1 MKSFLL
7 AFCLTITTVVFAQ
20 EQLNIV
26 PYPNSVQIGTGNLE
40 LKKGVALISHLGKDG
55 NSSSFTKLF
64 SQSLFN
70 ITKVQTTSAA
80 SPGAI
85 KISFFPSDA
94 EKNYGTE
101 YYKIIIDK
109 NGVVVNASSEKG
121 AFYATQTL
129 LQLIT
134 RNKEGILTIPYVTI
148 EDKPRFEHRAM
159 HLDVGRHFFTIK
171 EVKQYIDYLALHK
184 MNRFHWHLTEDQ
196 GWRIEIKKYPLLTKV
211 GGWRNGTI
219 IGRYPGK
226 GNDNKFYG
234 GIYTQEEIKDVVK
247 YAADRY
253 IEVIPEI
260 EMPGHSSAAIAAY
273 PYLSCFPEK
282 PTAIPSNMIS
292 EKSKEELR
300 TGRIKLTQETWGVFD
315 DVFCAGKESTFK
327 FLEDV
332 IDEVMPLFPSKYF
345 HIGGDECPK
354 THWKIC
360 PLCQAKIKELGLKN
374 EHELQSY
381 FVQRIEKYLNSKG
394 KDLIGWDEILE
405 GGLAPNAIVMSW
417 RGEDGGIQAAK
428 ENHRVIMSPG
438 SPLYFD
444 HSQSENEDSVTIGG
458 YNPLNK
464 VYSYNPVPAALSE
477 EQGKYIMGAQAN
489 VWTEYMDNFRKV
501 QYMIFPRIAALSEVL
516 WTEKENKSWGGFEKR
531 LPAILKR
538 YEKMGVEISNA
549 YYDIK
554 PEITPNTTND
564 GLLLSLSTK
573 APNGWLTFN
582 INQIDTI
589 ETYKNPI
596 AINQSQTVYASFSDT
611 ISHEGKSNIQIEF
624 KVNKATG
631 RKITLTN
638 QPSKSYPGDGA
649 FTLVNGI
656 QNTKGTAKSKEF
668 LGFSGTDLDA
678 TIDLGST
685 QQFSEVAVHF
695 LVQKTSWIWAPK
707 SAVIMI
713 SEDGIN
719 FHPVNSSYSP
729 DLINAV
735 NGNNAINFVL
745 HEKARY
751 IRVIAENQGLIAD
764 GNAGAGNKAW
774 LFIDE
779 IEVK

>member
-1 MKSFLL
+1 MKTSLFTLSL
-7 AFCLTITTVVFAQ
+7 ILSVAVFAQ

-26 PYPNSVQIGTGNLE
+26 PYPNSVKVGKGSLVIG
-40 LKKGVALISHLGKDG
+40 KSISIKSNFKNGSKESFVTLLSKSLLGQFKLQTA
-55 NSSSFTKLF
+55 SS
-64 SQSLFN
+64 
-70 ITKVQTTSAA
+70 A
-80 SPGAI
+80 SPEI
-85 KISFFPSDA
+85 KKISFNPILDN
-94 EKNYGTE
+94 KNGDEFYQL
-101 YYKIIIDK
+101 IID
-109 NGVVVNASSEKG
+109 NTGITINSGSEKG
-121 AFYATQTL
+121 AYYATQTF
-129 LQLIT
+129 LQIIT
-134 RNKEGILTIPYVTI
+134 KDKSGNYSVPYVTI

-159 HLDVGRHFFTIK
+159 HLDVGRHFFTAK
-171 EVKQYIDYLALHK
+171 EVKQYIDYLAIHK

-196 GWRIEIKKYPLLTKV
+196 GWRIEIKKYPLLTKI

-234 GIYTQEEIKDVVK
+234 GTYTQEEIKEVVK
-247 YAADRY
+247 YAAERY

-273 PYLSCFPEK
+273 PFLSCFPDK

-292 EKSKEELR
+292 NKSIEDLKN
-300 TGRIKLTQETWGVFD
+300 GKIKLTQETWGVFD
-315 DVFCAGKESTFK
+315 DVFCAGKESTFN
-327 FLEDV
+327 FLQDV
-332 IDEVMPLFPSKYF
+332 INEVMPLFPSKYF

-394 KDLIGWDEILE
+394 KILIGWDEILE

-428 ENHRVIMSPG
+428 ENHKVIMSPG

-444 HSQSENEDSVTIGG
+444 HSQSENEDSITIGG
-458 YNPLNK
+458 YNPIDK
-464 VYSYNPVPAALSE
+464 VYSYDPTPSVLTA
-477 EQGKYIMGAQAN
+477 EQKNYIMGAQAN
-489 VWTEYMDNFRKV
+489 VWTEYMDNFGKV
-501 QYMIFPRIAALSEVL
+501 QYMIFPRIAALSEIL
-516 WTEKENKSWGGFEKR
+516 WTEKANKNWDGFEKR
-531 LPAILKR
+531 LPVIIKR
-538 YEKMGVEISNA
+538 YEKMGVQISNA

-554 PEITPNTTND
+554 PQVKPTPSNE
-564 GLLLSLSTK
+564 GVMLSLSTK

-589 ETYKNPI
+589 ETYQQPI
-596 AINQSQTVYASFSDT
+596 LVDYSQTVYASFTDT
-611 ISHEGKSNIQIEF
+611 IMHEGKSNIQIEF
-624 KVNKATG
+624 NVNKATG
-631 RKITLTN
+631 RKITLAN

-678 TIDLGST
+678 TIDLGDT
-685 QQFSEVAVHF
+685 KPISEVVIHF
-695 LVQKTSWIWAPK
+695 LQQKSSWIWAPK

-713 SEDGIN
+713 SDDGVN

-729 DLINAV
+729 DLNNSV
-735 NGNNAINFVL
+735 NGNNSISFLL
-745 HEKARY
+745 HENTRY
-751 IRVIAENQGLIAD
+751 IKIIAENQGTITE

-774 LFIDE
+774 LFVDE